1 MMKAGPELDALVAER
16 VLGCKPRPTDKP
28 WAVGLGF
35 AQCECGDPE
44 NWDYPHG
51 RTTQRGIHGE
61 ILPYSTDLT
70 TCAAAAEEAIR
81 AGKVAAWTI
90 QRANDGQVGALVY
103 LSPVTDGLSG
113 VLGETPAHALALALL
128 KAVGHE

>member
-1 MMKAGPELDALVAER
+1 MMKAGPELDALVAEK
-16 VLGCKPRPTDKP
+16 VLGWDEIHFAPEGNLSGWGGTDRPCWIGHAP
-28 WAVGLGF
+28 GASLHNV
-35 AQCECGDPE
+35 
-44 NWDYPHG
+44 
-51 RTTQRGIHGE
+51 E

-90 QRANDGQVGALVY
+90 QRASDGQVGALVY